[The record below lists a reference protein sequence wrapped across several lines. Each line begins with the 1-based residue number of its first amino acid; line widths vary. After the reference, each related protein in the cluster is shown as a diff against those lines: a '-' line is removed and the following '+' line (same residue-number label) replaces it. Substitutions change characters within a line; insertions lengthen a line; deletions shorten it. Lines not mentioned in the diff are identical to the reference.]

1 MIVPKRRINS
11 PSVTQLTTRLV
22 QSFSNSNPYFSQLTC
37 FTITMFTL
45 KFPINDCPFMAI
57 FASLEKINTF
67 FLVLCFHLDTFQYT
81 YVKCKQSSCFVI

>member
-37 FTITMFTL
+37 FNITMFTL

-57 FASLEKINTF
+57 FASSEKINTF
-67 FLVLCFHLDTFQYT
+67 FLVLCFHLDLFSTHM
-81 YVKCKQSSCFVI
+81 